1 VEQRLEE
8 LRQSIRGYYSD
19 LAGAP
24 EPHHNRR
31 EPSQAV
37 APNS

>member
-24 EPHHNRR
+24 EPHRNRR
-31 EPSQAV
+31 EPSPGV